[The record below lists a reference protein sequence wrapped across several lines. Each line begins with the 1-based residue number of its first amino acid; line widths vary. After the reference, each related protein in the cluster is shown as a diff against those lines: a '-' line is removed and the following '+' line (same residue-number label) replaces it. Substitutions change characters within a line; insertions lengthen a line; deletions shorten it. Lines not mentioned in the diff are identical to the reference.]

1 MISIGDKL
9 VSEDLV
15 RVHFVCDLNACKG
28 ACCVEGDSGA
38 PVEADEQAILERIYP
53 EVAPYLPERGRK
65 AIEEQGVFVTDNDGD
80 LGTPLVNGKECAYTV
95 FEGETAFCGIEL
107 AWKAGKIDF
116 QKPISCHLYPVRMNV
131 LKHVEVE
138 ALNYDTWSICS
149 PACSLGKSL
158 KVPLYKFL
166 KAPLSRK
173 YGEAWYAELS
183 EVLAAL
189 EKMYSND

>member
-65 AIEEQGVFVTDNDGD
+65 AIEEQGVFVTDKDGD
-80 LGTPLVNGKECAYTV
+80 LGTPLVDGKECAYTV
-95 FEGETAFCGIEL
+95 
-107 AWKAGKIDF
+107 
-116 QKPISCHLYPVRMNV
+116 
-131 LKHVEVE
+131 
-138 ALNYDTWSICS
+138 
-149 PACSLGKSL
+149 L
-158 KVPLYKFL
+158 KVKQHSAASNWPGRLAKLTFKSRFL
-166 KAPLSRK
+166 VTYIPFASTCSSTSKSKL
-173 YGEAWYAELS
+173 
-183 EVLAAL
+183 
-189 EKMYSND
+189 